1 MQINILGKDIELKYS
16 FKALMI
22 FENIKGESFNPQTIS
37 DIIIFFYS
45 VILGSDRNL
54 SLEFDDFI
62 SWLDDNPEKMTE
74 FSSWLSSVVS
84 KNKFISPEITEKE
97 IKKAK
102 KESKKNS

>member
-1 MQINILGKDIELKYS
+1 MTLTIKDKEIELKYS
-16 FKALMI
+16 FKAMMI
-22 FENIKGESFNPQTIS
+22 FENIKGESFNPKTVS

-45 VILGSDRNL
+45 TILGSDRNL

-74 FSSWLSSVVS
+74 FSNWLSSVVN
-84 KNKFISPEITEKE
+84 KNKFISPEMTEKE

-102 KESKKNS
+102 KESKKN